1 MNTSNAVRAEILTQA
16 VPYIKE
22 YTGKYVVAK
31 YGGNAMTDPQL
42 KKSVM
47 QDILLLQ
54 LVGVKVIL
62 VHGGG
67 PEISAMLKKLSI
79 ESHFENGLRV
89 TDDDTMEV
97 VQMVLAGKVNKS
109 LAADLSALGGR
120 AVGLCGID
128 GGLIKVHQ
136 KNEKLGHVGEIDEIN
151 TKILD
156 DLLDGGFIPV
166 ISSIGIDDDG
176 NPYNINADTAA
187 AKIAAALHAES
198 MVVMSNINGVLRD
211 KDDENSLI
219 SQMSLADAEE
229 LKKSGII
236 AGGMIPKVDCCT
248 NAVKEGVKKVF
259 IINGEIPHAI
269 LIELLTDEGLGTMF
283 TKQKDRFPAPPG
295 SKGHQPTHKGDS
307 L

>member
-176 NPYNINADTAA
+176 NPYNINADTTA

-283 TKQKDRFPAPPG
+283 TK
-295 SKGHQPTHKGDS
+295 
-307 L
+307 

>member
-136 KNEKLGHVGEIDEIN
+136 KSEKLGHVGEIDEIN

-236 AGGMIPKVDCCT
+236 ASGMIPKVDCCT

-283 TKQKDRFPAPPG
+283 TK
-295 SKGHQPTHKGDS
+295 
-307 L
+307 

>member
-54 LVGVKVIL
+54 LVGIKVIL

-283 TKQKDRFPAPPG
+283 TK
-295 SKGHQPTHKGDS
+295 
-307 L
+307 

>member
-54 LVGVKVIL
+54 LVGVKIIL

-176 NPYNINADTAA
+176 NPYNINSDTAA
-187 AKIAAALHAES
+187 GKIAAALHAES

-211 KDDENSLI
+211 KDDENPLI

-283 TKQKDRFPAPPG
+283 TK
-295 SKGHQPTHKGDS
+295 
-307 L
+307 

>member
-211 KDDENSLI
+211 KDDETSLI

-283 TKQKDRFPAPPG
+283 TK
-295 SKGHQPTHKGDS
+295 
-307 L
+307 

>member
-54 LVGVKVIL
+54 LVGVKIIL

-236 AGGMIPKVDCCT
+236 ASGMIPKVDCCT

-283 TKQKDRFPAPPG
+283 TK
-295 SKGHQPTHKGDS
+295 
-307 L
+307 

>member
-1 MNTSNAVRAEILTQA
+1 MNASNAVRAEILTQA

-31 YGGNAMTDPQL
+31 YGGNAMTDPAL

-47 QDILLLQ
+47 QDILLLS

-67 PEISAMLKKLSI
+67 PEISAMLKRLSI

-89 TDDDTMEV
+89 TDDATMEV

-109 LAADLSALGGR
+109 LAADLTALGGK

-128 GGLIKVHQ
+128 GGLIKVH
-136 KNEKLGHVGEIDEIN
+136 KKDEKLGQVGEIDSIN
-151 TKILD
+151 KKILD

-166 ISSIGIDDDG
+166 ISSIGIDDAG

-187 AKIAAALHAES
+187 AKIAAAIHAES
-198 MVVMSNINGVLRD
+198 MVVMSNINGVLKD
-211 KDDENSLI
+211 KDDPDSLI
-219 SQMSLADAEE
+219 KKITLTDAEA
-229 LKKSGII
+229 LKKDGTI

-269 LIELLTDEGLGTMF
+269 LIELLTDEGPGTMF
-283 TKQKDRFPAPPG
+283 TK
-295 SKGHQPTHKGDS
+295 
-307 L
+307 

>member
-1 MNTSNAVRAEILTQA
+1 MNTSNAVRAEILAQA

-89 TDDDTMEV
+89 TDDNTMEV

-109 LAADLSALGGR
+109 LAADLSALGGK

-128 GGLIKVHQ
+128 GGLIKVH
-136 KNEKLGHVGEIDEIN
+136 KKDEKLGNVGEIDEID

-166 ISSIGIDDDG
+166 ISSISIDDEG
-176 NPYNINADTAA
+176 NAYNINADTAA

-198 MVVMSNINGVLRD
+198 MVVMSNINGVLKD
-211 KDDENSLI
+211 KNDENSLI
-219 SQMSLADAEE
+219 SQISLADAEE

-283 TKQKDRFPAPPG
+283 TK
-295 SKGHQPTHKGDS
+295 
-307 L
+307 

>member
-219 SQMSLADAEE
+219 NQMSLADAEE

-283 TKQKDRFPAPPG
+283 TK
-295 SKGHQPTHKGDS
+295 
-307 L
+307 

>member
-1 MNTSNAVRAEILTQA
+1 MNTSNAVRAELLTQA

-219 SQMSLADAEE
+219 SQISLADAEE

-283 TKQKDRFPAPPG
+283 TK
-295 SKGHQPTHKGDS
+295 
-307 L
+307 

>member
-54 LVGVKVIL
+54 LVGVKIIL

-128 GGLIKVHQ
+128 GSLIKVHQ

-248 NAVKEGVKKVF
+248 NAVKEGVKKSF
-259 IINGEIPHAI
+259 H
-269 LIELLTDEGLGTMF
+269 
-283 TKQKDRFPAPPG
+283 
-295 SKGHQPTHKGDS
+295 H
-307 L
+307 

>member
-54 LVGVKVIL
+54 LVGVKIIL

-128 GGLIKVHQ
+128 GSLIKVHQ

-269 LIELLTDEGLGTMF
+269 LIELLTAEGLGTMF
-283 TKQKDRFPAPPG
+283 TK
-295 SKGHQPTHKGDS
+295 
-307 L
+307 

>member
-1 MNTSNAVRAEILTQA
+1 MNASNAVRAEILTQA

-31 YGGNAMTDPQL
+31 YGGNAMTDPAL

-47 QDILLLQ
+47 QDILLLS

-67 PEISAMLKKLSI
+67 PEISAMLKRLSI
-79 ESHFENGLRV
+79 ESHFKNGLRV
-89 TDDDTMEV
+89 TDDATMEV

-109 LAADLSALGGR
+109 LAADLTALGGK

-128 GGLIKVHQ
+128 GGLIKVH
-136 KNEKLGHVGEIDEIN
+136 KKDEKLGQVGEIDSIN
-151 TKILD
+151 KKILD

-166 ISSIGIDDDG
+166 ISSIGIDDAG

-187 AKIAAALHAES
+187 AKIAAAIHAES
-198 MVVMSNINGVLRD
+198 MVVMSNINGVLKD
-211 KDDENSLI
+211 KDDPDSLI
-219 SQMSLADAEE
+219 KKITLTDAEA
-229 LKKSGII
+229 LKKDGTI

-283 TKQKDRFPAPPG
+283 TK
-295 SKGHQPTHKGDS
+295 
-307 L
+307 

>member
-97 VQMVLAGKVNKS
+97 VQMVLAGKGNKS

-136 KNEKLGHVGEIDEIN
+136 KSEKLGHVGEIDEIN

-219 SQMSLADAEE
+219 SQISLADAEE

-283 TKQKDRFPAPPG
+283 TK
-295 SKGHQPTHKGDS
+295 
-307 L
+307 

>member
-54 LVGVKVIL
+54 LVGVKIIL

-187 AKIAAALHAES
+187 AKIAAALNAES

-283 TKQKDRFPAPPG
+283 TK
-295 SKGHQPTHKGDS
+295 
-307 L
+307 

>member
-79 ESHFENGLRV
+79 ESYFENGLRV

-109 LAADLSALGGR
+109 LAADLSALGGK

-219 SQMSLADAEE
+219 SQMSLADAED

-283 TKQKDRFPAPPG
+283 TK
-295 SKGHQPTHKGDS
+295 
-307 L
+307 

>member
-176 NPYNINADTAA
+176 TPYNINADTAA
-187 AKIAAALHAES
+187 AKIAATLHAES

-283 TKQKDRFPAPPG
+283 TK
-295 SKGHQPTHKGDS
+295 
-307 L
+307 

>member
-54 LVGVKVIL
+54 LVGVKIIL

-176 NPYNINADTAA
+176 TPYNINADTAA

-219 SQMSLADAEE
+219 SQISLADAEE

-283 TKQKDRFPAPPG
+283 TK
-295 SKGHQPTHKGDS
+295 
-307 L
+307 

>member
-1 MNTSNAVRAEILTQA
+1 MNASNAVRAEILTQA

-31 YGGNAMTDPQL
+31 YGGNAMTDPAL

-47 QDILLLQ
+47 QDILLLS

-67 PEISAMLKKLSI
+67 PEISAMLKRLSI

-89 TDDDTMEV
+89 TDDATMEV

-109 LAADLSALGGR
+109 LAADLTALGGK

-128 GGLIKVHQ
+128 GGLIKVH
-136 KNEKLGHVGEIDEIN
+136 KKDEKLGQVGEIDSIN
-151 TKILD
+151 KKILD
-156 DLLDGGFIPV
+156 DLLNGGFIPV
-166 ISSIGIDDDG
+166 ISSIGIDDAG

-187 AKIAAALHAES
+187 AKIAAAIHAES
-198 MVVMSNINGVLRD
+198 MVVMSNINGVLKD
-211 KDDENSLI
+211 KDDPDSLI
-219 SQMSLADAEE
+219 KKITLTDAEA
-229 LKKSGII
+229 LKKDGTI

-248 NAVKEGVKKVF
+248 NAIKEGVKKVF

-283 TKQKDRFPAPPG
+283 TK
-295 SKGHQPTHKGDS
+295 
-307 L
+307 

>member
-79 ESHFENGLRV
+79 ESHFEDGLRV

-236 AGGMIPKVDCCT
+236 AGGMIPKVDCCS

-259 IINGEIPHAI
+259 IINGALPHAI

-283 TKQKDRFPAPPG
+283 TK
-295 SKGHQPTHKGDS
+295 
-307 L
+307 

>member
-54 LVGVKVIL
+54 LVGVKIIL

-176 NPYNINADTAA
+176 KPYNINADTAA

-211 KDDENSLI
+211 KDNENSLI

-283 TKQKDRFPAPPG
+283 TK
-295 SKGHQPTHKGDS
+295 
-307 L
+307 

>member
-236 AGGMIPKVDCCT
+236 AGGMIPKVDCCA

-283 TKQKDRFPAPPG
+283 TK
-295 SKGHQPTHKGDS
+295 
-307 L
+307 

>member
-67 PEISAMLKKLSI
+67 PEISAMLEKLSI

-120 AVGLCGID
+120 AVGLRNLLLPD
-128 GGLIKVHQ
+128 GGIIPCGGSPCGVEVRFACGQEGLHRFQHQ
-136 KNEKLGHVGEIDEIN
+136 HGAHAHLRAMGDWTLPLLLEHHFPVMGHVVF
-151 TKILD
+151 T
-156 DLLDGGFIPV
+156 
-166 ISSIGIDDDG
+166 
-176 NPYNINADTAA
+176 
-187 AKIAAALHAES
+187 
-198 MVVMSNINGVLRD
+198 
-211 KDDENSLI
+211 
-219 SQMSLADAEE
+219 
-229 LKKSGII
+229 
-236 AGGMIPKVDCCT
+236 AGGRTGIS
-248 NAVKEGVKKVF
+248 
-259 IINGEIPHAI
+259 I
-269 LIELLTDEGLGTMF
+269 
-283 TKQKDRFPAPPG
+283 
-295 SKGHQPTHKGDS
+295 
-307 L
+307 

>member
-54 LVGVKVIL
+54 LVGVKIIL

-128 GGLIKVHQ
+128 GSLIKVHQ
-136 KNEKLGHVGEIDEIN
+136 KNEKLGHVGEIDEID

-283 TKQKDRFPAPPG
+283 TK
-295 SKGHQPTHKGDS
+295 
-307 L
+307 

>member
-136 KNEKLGHVGEIDEIN
+136 KDEKLGHVGEIDEIN

-283 TKQKDRFPAPPG
+283 TK
-295 SKGHQPTHKGDS
+295 
-307 L
+307 

>member
-31 YGGNAMTDPQL
+31 YGGNAMTDPKL

-67 PEISAMLKKLSI
+67 PEISAMLKRLSI

-89 TDDDTMEV
+89 TDDATMEV

-109 LAADLSALGGR
+109 LAADLTALGGK

-128 GGLIKVHQ
+128 GGLIKVH
-136 KNEKLGHVGEIDEIN
+136 KKDEKLGQVGEIDSIN
-151 TKILD
+151 KKILD

-166 ISSIGIDDDG
+166 ISSIGIDEEG
-176 NPYNINADTAA
+176 NAYNINADTAA
-187 AKIAAALHAES
+187 AKIAAAIHAES
-198 MVVMSNINGVLRD
+198 MVVMSNINGVLKD
-211 KDDENSLI
+211 KDDPDSLI
-219 SQMSLADAEE
+219 KKITLPDAEA
-229 LKKSGII
+229 LKQDGTI

-283 TKQKDRFPAPPG
+283 TK
-295 SKGHQPTHKGDS
+295 
-307 L
+307 

>member
-136 KNEKLGHVGEIDEIN
+136 KSEKLGHVGEIDEIN

-176 NPYNINADTAA
+176 TPYNINADTAA

-219 SQMSLADAEE
+219 SQISLADAEE

-283 TKQKDRFPAPPG
+283 TK
-295 SKGHQPTHKGDS
+295 
-307 L
+307 

>member
-79 ESHFENGLRV
+79 ESHFENGLRI
-89 TDDDTMEV
+89 TDDETMEV

-109 LAADLSALGGR
+109 LAADLAALGGK

-128 GGLIKVHQ
+128 GGLIKVH
-136 KNEKLGHVGEIDEIN
+136 KKDEKLGNVGEIDEID

-166 ISSIGIDDDG
+166 ISSIGIDDEG

-198 MVVMSNINGVLRD
+198 MVVMSNINGVLKD

-219 SQMSLADAEE
+219 KQISLADAEE

-283 TKQKDRFPAPPG
+283 TK
-295 SKGHQPTHKGDS
+295 
-307 L
+307 

>member
-109 LAADLSALGGR
+109 LAADLSAMGGR

-211 KDDENSLI
+211 KDDETSLI

-283 TKQKDRFPAPPG
+283 TK
-295 SKGHQPTHKGDS
+295 
-307 L
+307 

>member
-109 LAADLSALGGR
+109 LAADLSALGGK

-283 TKQKDRFPAPPG
+283 TK
-295 SKGHQPTHKGDS
+295 
-307 L
+307 

>member
-109 LAADLSALGGR
+109 LAADLSALGGK

-128 GGLIKVHQ
+128 GGLIKVH
-136 KNEKLGHVGEIDEIN
+136 KKDEKLGNVGEIDEID

-166 ISSIGIDDDG
+166 ISSIGIDDEG
-176 NPYNINADTAA
+176 NAYNINADTAA

-198 MVVMSNINGVLRD
+198 MVVMSNINGVLKD
-211 KDDENSLI
+211 KNDENSLI

-283 TKQKDRFPAPPG
+283 TK
-295 SKGHQPTHKGDS
+295 
-307 L
+307 

>member
-136 KNEKLGHVGEIDEIN
+136 KSEKLGHVGEIDEIN

-198 MVVMSNINGVLRD
+198 MVVMSNINGVLWD

-283 TKQKDRFPAPPG
+283 TK
-295 SKGHQPTHKGDS
+295 
-307 L
+307 

>member
-219 SQMSLADAEE
+219 SQISLADAEE

-283 TKQKDRFPAPPG
+283 TK
-295 SKGHQPTHKGDS
+295 
-307 L
+307 

>member
-54 LVGVKVIL
+54 LVGVKVVL

-283 TKQKDRFPAPPG
+283 TK
-295 SKGHQPTHKGDS
+295 
-307 L
+307 

>member
-1 MNTSNAVRAEILTQA
+1 MNASNAVRAEILTQA

-31 YGGNAMTDPQL
+31 YGGNAMTDPAL

-47 QDILLLQ
+47 QDILLLS

-67 PEISAMLKKLSI
+67 PEISAMLKRLSI

-89 TDDDTMEV
+89 TDDATMEV

-109 LAADLSALGGR
+109 LAADLTALGGK

-128 GGLIKVHQ
+128 GGLIKVH
-136 KNEKLGHVGEIDEIN
+136 KKDEKLGQVGEIDSIN
-151 TKILD
+151 KKILD

-166 ISSIGIDDDG
+166 ISSIGIDDAG
-176 NPYNINADTAA
+176 NPYNINADMAA
-187 AKIAAALHAES
+187 AKIAAAIHAES
-198 MVVMSNINGVLRD
+198 MVVMSNINGVLKD
-211 KDDENSLI
+211 KDDPDSLI
-219 SQMSLADAEE
+219 KKITLTDAEA
-229 LKKSGII
+229 LKKDGTI

-283 TKQKDRFPAPPG
+283 TK
-295 SKGHQPTHKGDS
+295 
-307 L
+307 